1 MQCPSRVCTAH
12 AAGGVIRN
20 CLAAARLRRYAVC
33 YRLLAAGRIIRDHFA
48 DRNCRYAICY
58 RRRAADHRC
67 RYALSTVVFR
77 SIATVEDTAAA
88 GRCKNF
94 FTAHPSRN

>member
-12 AAGGVIRN
+12 AAGGFIRD
-20 CLAAARLRRYAVC
+20 CLDAASHCRYAV
-33 YRLLAAGRIIRDHFA
+33 AFP

-58 RRRAADHRC
+58 RRLDADHRC
-67 RYALSTVVFR
+67 RYALSAVVFP

-88 GRCKNF
+88 GPRRKSF
-94 FTAHPSRN
+94 AAHPSRN